1 MNQTFDLQRLPYF
14 RRVNCI
20 WLDTQILKK
29 DSMIDMEAEQFKCLE
44 SILTS
49 DCHYGI
55 FGIYALIGSMQ
66 KSL

>member
-1 MNQTFDLQRLPYF
+1 MNQTFDLQRLRYC
-14 RRVNCI
+14 RRVNYI

-44 SILTS
+44 SILTF
-49 DCHYGI
+49 DCQYGI
-55 FGIYALIGSMQ
+55 FEIYALIGSMQ